1 MNRPINF
8 LALSIAAS
16 LCSTHTYAND
26 EIEGVTVTGRNINLV
41 GSAVSASEGYV
52 DQSEISLRPM
62 GRTGEIMELVPGMVA
77 TQHSG
82 SGKANQYFLRGF
94 NLDHGTD
101 FATYV
106 DGMPVNMRTHGH
118 GQGYTD
124 INFIIPEMIDNLAY
138 KKGPYYVQVG
148 DFSSAGSAHFSTANM
163 LKEGEIELSIGEDN
177 YQRLLIADSQSV
189 LGGQL
194 LYAVELQETDGPWE
208 DISEDVD
215 KTNFLV
221 KHTSRIN
228 DGDFSVTLMGYD
240 NSWNGA
246 DQIPQRAVDDGTL
259 DEFGTVDTTVGGESS
274 RYSLS
279 ASYNSEHISY
289 SAYLIDY
296 ELDLFSNFSY
306 FTDPVNSDQF
316 EQVDERKI
324 WGGQAHHHFDSDDG
338 KMRNTFGGDFRYDD
352 IEEVAL
358 YKSTGGVRRGP
369 VRADEVEEW
378 SVGAYWQNNMQWTD
392 KLRTTFGVRYDYF
405 DFDVNGLVDTNI
417 DGIDLTAN
425 GGSDDDS
432 IVTAKGSV
440 NYSFNE
446 NYEAYFAIGQGYHS
460 NDARGTT
467 TVVNPE
473 DGADIDTVDPLV
485 DSFGYEVGMRA
496 FFTEKLNA
504 SIAIWTLELDS
515 ELLFVGD
522 AGNTEA
528 TRSSERSGVE
538 ITAYYRIDDVWTLD
552 LEYAYSDAEF
562 DEADPSDPTLGDEI
576 PGALE
581 DVVQLGVSA
590 NFKNGYYGSLRARYF
605 GEEPL
610 EENGDITG
618 ESSTIVN
625 LLVGKD
631 WDEFGVKLEVINLLD
646 SDDRDIEYFYESQL
660 EGEAAPVEDIH
671 FRAFEPRSV
680 RVSAHIKF

>member
-1 MNRPINF
+1 MNNSLSV
-8 LALSIAAS
+8 LALFIAAS
-16 LCSTHTYAND
+16 FSSQSYAND
-26 EIEGVTVTGRNINLV
+26 VIEGVTVTGRNINLV
-41 GSAVSASEGYV
+41 GSAVSASEGFV

-124 INFIIPEMIDNLAY
+124 INFIIPEMIDSLAY

-148 DFSSAGSAHFSTANM
+148 DFSGAGSAHFSTANR
-163 LKEGEIELSIGEDN
+163 LKQGKIELSIGEDN
-177 YQRLLIADSQSV
+177 YQRLLIADSQPV

-194 LYAVELQETDGPWE
+194 LYAVELQETDGLWE

-246 DQIPQRAVDDGTL
+246 DQIPQRAVDAGIL
-259 DEFGTVDTTVGGESS
+259 DEFGTVDTTAGGESS

-296 ELDLFSNFSY
+296 DLDLFSNFSY
-306 FTDPVNSDQF
+306 FTDSVNGDQF
-316 EQVDERKI
+316 EQVDERQI
-324 WGGQAHHHFDSDDG
+324 WGGQSHRHFDSG
-338 KMRNTFGGDFRYDD
+338 KMRNTFGGNFRYDD
-352 IEEVAL
+352 IEEVGL
-358 YKSTGGVRRGP
+358 YKSTNGVRRGP
-369 VRADEVEEW
+369 VRVDEVEEW
-378 SVGAYWQNNMQWTD
+378 SVGLYWQNTMQWTD

-425 GGSDDDS
+425 GGSDTDS

-440 NYSFNE
+440 NYSFND
-446 NYEAYFAIGQGYHS
+446 NYKAYFAMGQGYHS

-473 DGADIDTVDPLV
+473 DGTDIDTVDPLV
-485 DSFGYEVGMRA
+485 DSFGYEVGLRA
-496 FFTEKLNA
+496 FFNEQLNA
-504 SIAIWTLELDS
+504 SIALWTLELDS

-528 TRSSERSGVE
+528 TRFSERSGVE
-538 ITAYYRIDDVWTLD
+538 ITAYCRIDDVWTLD

-562 DEADPSDPTLGDEI
+562 DEADPSDPTLGDKI
-576 PGALE
+576 PGSLE

-610 EENGDITG
+610 EESGNITG

-625 LLVGKD
+625 LLAGKD
-631 WDEFGVKLEVINLLD
+631 WDEFGVKLEVLNVLD
-646 SDDRDIEYFYESQL
+646 SDGRDIEYFYESQL
-660 EGEAAPVEDIH
+660 EGEVAPVEDIH
-671 FRAFEPRSV
+671 FRIFEPRTF
-680 RVSAHIKF
+680 RVSTHIKF

>member
-1 MNRPINF
+1 MNRPLTF
-8 LALSIAAS
+8 LAAISITS
-16 LCSTHTYAND
+16 GIVSTDSYAND
-26 EIEGVTVTGRNINLV
+26 GLEELKVTGRNINLV

-52 DQSEISLRPM
+52 DQSEISLRPL
-62 GRTGEIMELVPGMVA
+62 GRTGELMELVPGMVA

-124 INFIIPEMIDNLAY
+124 INFVIPELVDSLAY

-148 DFSSAGSAHFSTANM
+148 DFSGAGSAHFSTANR
-163 LKEGEIELSIGEDN
+163 LNEGEVELAVGEDN
-177 YQRLLIADSQSV
+177 YQRILIADSQPA
-189 LGGQL
+189 LGGEL

-215 KTNFLV
+215 KTSVLI

-240 NSWNGA
+240 NVWNGA
-246 DQIPQRAVDDGTL
+246 DQIPQRAVDAGTL
-259 DEFGTVDTTVGGESS
+259 DEFGTIDITVGGESS

-279 ASYNSEHISY
+279 LSYNSDVISY
-289 SAYLIDY
+289 SAYVIDY
-296 ELDLFSNFSY
+296 DLDLFSNFSY
-306 FTDPVNSDQF
+306 FIDQDNGDQF
-316 EQVDERKI
+316 EQVDERMV
-324 WGGQAHHHFDSDDG
+324 WGGQGHRHFDSG

-352 IEEVAL
+352 IEEVGL
-358 YKSTGGVRRGP
+358 YKSTGGIRRGA
-369 VRADEVEEW
+369 VRTDEVEEW
-378 SVGAYWQNNMQWTD
+378 SLGLYWMNNMEWTD
-392 KLRTTFGVRYDYF
+392 KLRTTVGVRYDYF
-405 DFDVNGLVDTNI
+405 DFDVNGLIDTNI

-425 GGSDDDS
+425 GGSADDD
-432 IVTAKGSV
+432 IVTVKGGF
-440 NYSFNE
+440 NYTFNDH
-446 NYEAYFAIGQGYHS
+446 YEGYFSIGQGYHS

-473 DGADIDTVDPLV
+473 DGAAIDTVDPLV
-485 DSFGYEVGMRA
+485 DSFGYEVGLRA
-496 FFTEKLNA
+496 FFNEQLNA
-504 SIAIWTLELDS
+504 SIALWALELDS

-528 TRSSERSGVE
+528 TRSTERSGVE

-562 DEADPSDPTLGDEI
+562 DEPDASDPTLGDKI
-576 PGALE
+576 PGAVD
-581 DVVQLGVSA
+581 DVVQLGISA
-590 NFKNGYYGSLRARYF
+590 NYKNGYYGSLRARYF
-605 GEEPL
+605 GEAPL

-625 LLVGKD
+625 LLAGKD
-631 WDEFGVKLEVINLLD
+631 WDEFGVKLEVLNLLD
-646 SDDRDIEYFYESQL
+646 SDDRDIEYYYESQL
-660 EGEAAPVEDIH
+660 TTETAPVEDIH
-671 FRAFEPRSV
+671 FRIFEPRTF
-680 RVSAHIKF
+680 RISAHVKF